1 MSCATVERPTLRR
14 LRLQIGVLRLS
25 SENRRI
31 TLSRSDNMKFR
42 IGLWA
47 SAGFLVACSWA
58 LFAFATFPSTNERM
72 RDVWILVSL
81 TCPIAI
87 VGRHYPISL
96 YAALA
101 ANAITY

>member
-1 MSCATVERPTLRR
+1 
-14 LRLQIGVLRLS
+14 
-25 SENRRI
+25 
-31 TLSRSDNMKFR
+31 MKFR

-101 ANAITY
+101 ANAITYALVGLVVESVRRHLNHAK